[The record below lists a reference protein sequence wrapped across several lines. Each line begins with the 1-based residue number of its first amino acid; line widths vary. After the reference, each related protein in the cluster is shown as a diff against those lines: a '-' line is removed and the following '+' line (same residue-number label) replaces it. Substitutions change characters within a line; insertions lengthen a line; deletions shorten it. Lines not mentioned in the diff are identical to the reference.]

1 MADMTDFEE
10 ARPKPKMVTMEKIL
24 DELDAERAEALH
36 TALTD
41 LSYSTP
47 TIVKVLEKWG
57 YKLSSYPVAQW
68 RRKNV

>member
-1 MADMTDFEE
+1 MTDFEE
-10 ARPKPKMVTMEKIL
+10 ARPKPKMATMDKIL
-24 DELDAERAEALH
+24 EELDADRAEALR

-47 TIVKVLEKWG
+47 TIVKVLNKWG
-57 YKLSSYPVAQW
+57 FKVSSYPVAQW